1 MQHSG
6 SNRKTRAHQ
15 NKRGKQLTPASIC
28 ADGGKLVDTS
38 IAAEL
43 RLLPEGLTE
52 CPALQ
57 LPFLLSYE
65 LLRES
70 QSFTRILA
78 EKNANEGWCI
88 NFLGWDMPGLKSPY
102 SFDRLFEYY
111 PAPWLDLP
119 SYERAR
125 FGCETSALP
134 IRGED
139 LLDLILNTCFR
150 IDIESDERQFPPI
163 GVRGL
168 DEGGANEGMY
178 SMVPKLQYG
187 MEYILMELDPMKS
200 KEDLMNEFK
209 RGLQRHLTEKVVTRG
224 DSIHDRVL
232 KLVSH
237 RLHKAIGGF
246 AAIQELL
253 KLRKLPGFPCTERA
267 FYRNAK
273 DGRMLVEEYD
283 RAVQRSLRALPAP
296 F

>member
-139 LLDLILNTCFR
+139 LLDLILNTCFK

-187 MEYILMELDPMKS
+187 IEAHDGTPYADDSFSIVLISLHAAHRVFFGGSMSNCPRRRKSVKGLPPIL
-200 KEDLMNEFK
+200 
-209 RGLQRHLTEKVVTRG
+209 LT
-224 DSIHDRVL
+224 
-232 KLVSH
+232 
-237 RLHKAIGGF
+237 
-246 AAIQELL
+246 
-253 KLRKLPGFPCTERA
+253 P
-267 FYRNAK
+267 
-273 DGRMLVEEYD
+273 
-283 RAVQRSLRALPAP
+283 
-296 F
+296 